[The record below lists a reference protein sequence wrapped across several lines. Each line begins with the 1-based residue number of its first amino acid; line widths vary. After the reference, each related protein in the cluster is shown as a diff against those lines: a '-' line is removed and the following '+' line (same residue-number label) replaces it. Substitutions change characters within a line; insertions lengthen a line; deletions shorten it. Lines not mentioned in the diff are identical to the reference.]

1 MYRSITA
8 YSFIQSLIHSIDI
21 YFMLALTRST
31 LGTKNTGF
39 GVIQQA
45 SQMANKHMKR
55 CLTSLVTMEIQIK
68 TTMRG

>member
-1 MYRSITA
+1 MYVYNMYRSITV
-8 YSFIQSLIHSIDI
+8 YSFIQSFIHSIGI

-45 SQMANKHMKR
+45 SQMPDVCWK
-55 CLTSLVTMEIQIK
+55 SS
-68 TTMRG
+68 